1 MKLDGNVFTT
11 RTTLMPGVPLCV
23 YGVAG
28 RDFGVIVD
36 TGVASMREQLLE
48 LCREVGNV
56 GFVLLTHAHADHIGC
71 NRAVQAATG
80 ARFAAAGALPW
91 IEDMETH
98 YREFCLVAEGAANA
112 GATGGPIMAGADAGG
127 GVGAEAGAD
136 GGGDLPDSDE
146 QRAEILG
153 LMDGA
158 VHVDVVV
165 GDGARFRLDDD
176 TELVTVALP
185 GHKLEEVAFWNPA
198 TGDLFMGDVFLALA
212 APFFHGFQTAR
223 GFRSSLERVERMLA
237 DGAVTRVLPAHHEPL
252 DADGAAREVARTR
265 AFLREVEDAT
275 VEVAAAGREGGV
287 TFSELWRG
295 VCRALNRQL
304 EFRGYAMLQAQ
315 VAELVQEG
323 VLRREGGRIG
333 RA

>member
-1 MKLDGNVFTT
+1 MHYDENLFTT

-28 RDFGVIVD
+28 REYGVVID
-36 TGVASMREQLLE
+36 TGVAAMKQQMLE

-71 NRAVQAATG
+71 NVAIRAATG

-91 IEDMETH
+91 IEDLDTH
-98 YREFCLVAEGAANA
+98 YREFCLVAEGSAQ
-112 GATGGPIMAGADAGG
+112 GR
-127 GVGAEAGAD
+127 
-136 GGGDLPDSDE
+136 GDLPESPQ

-153 LMDGA
+153 LMDGE
-158 VHVDVVV
+158 VHVDLVLR
-165 GDGARFRLDDD
+165 DGVRFRLDDD

-198 TGDLFMGDVFLALA
+198 SGDLIMGDVFLALA

-223 GFRSSLERVERMLA
+223 GFRSSLDRVDRMLA
-237 DGAVTRVLPAHHEPL
+237 DGAVTRVLSAHHEPL
-252 DADGAAREVARTR
+252 DAEGAAREVERSR
-265 AFLREVEDAT
+265 SFLDEVENT
-275 VEVAAAGREGGV
+275 TMEVASAAGADGI

-295 VCRALNRQL
+295 VCEALGRDL
-304 EFRGYAMLQAQ
+304 EFRGYAMLEVQ
-315 VAELVQEG
+315 VDELVQAG
-323 VLRREGGRIG
+323 ALVRADGRIG